1 MISVLVS
8 SLSLV
13 IIVVVTVV
21 LVNKSIDDDSKRK
34 SEMRKLVEQVN
45 NVNDSAVD
53 IETKQNTTIGG
64 VNSSVDSL
72 RKDVSTIQ
80 KDYVKKNDIADT
92 VTSKGGAFETVTVN
106 GKSVISHDE
115 KDGLN
120 FKIGDAKIAGFDA
133 ANGGKRMLLGSELSL
148 SQTGKDKIFTE
159 FDTTGDV
166 FLRTETDKARLILQ
180 NGPKGTTTGMV
191 MKGNKI
197 GFGAEPKYTSFDVAG
212 NMAVLGD
219 GIYMGGDK
227 DGKPFNAI
235 GMSNNAM
242 TIQADKGVTF
252 NNDVVFGGS
261 VILNNAN
268 IKGSATDKGI
278 YLKGGKIGIGMEAK
292 TYPFET
298 AGDVGIKGDNIFM
311 GKDKYHNVMN
321 IKDEMLFIN
330 NDGTLKSVNMDG
342 NISLTNTEFEDNVDV
357 AVPGQLQVKVG
368 KSVNNLPVAAS
379 LKVTTDGIS
388 TPGNVWGNEFIG
400 GMGMIDNVYA
410 NRSIYGNKNKD
421 YWTVYNNNDKHLV
434 FNPGELTT
442 ANSTGE
448 ASGVF
453 NITSKGDLIA
463 SGGATFSG
471 NIQTTGNIG
480 SDGTLNAKSLCLKTA
495 AEPLCLVQD
504 DISYV
509 KTQGASF
516 RSGTVPATQ
525 SQITLLSQQITNLQD
540 QITALRA

>member
-34 SEMRKLVEQVN
+34 SEMRKLVDQVN
-45 NVNDSAVD
+45 TVNDSAVD

-64 VNSSVDSL
+64 VNSSVANL
-72 RKDVSTIQ
+72 RKDVASIQ
-80 KDYVKKNDIADT
+80 TDYLKKTDIADT
-92 VTSKGGAFETVTVN
+92 VKSKAGAFETVAVN

-133 ANGGKRMLLGSELSL
+133 SGGGKRMLIGSELSL
-148 SQTGKDKIFTE
+148 SQTGKDKAFTE

-166 FLRTETDKARLILQ
+166 FLRTETDKARLVLQ

-191 MKGNKI
+191 MKGNKV
-197 GFGAEPKYTSFDVAG
+197 GFGAEPKYTSFDIAG
-212 NMAVLGD
+212 NMAVMGD
-219 GIYMGGDK
+219 GIYMGADK

-235 GMSNNAM
+235 SVKDNAM
-242 TIQADKGVTF
+242 TIQAEKGVTF

-298 AGDVGIKGDNIFM
+298 AGDIGVKGDNLFM

-330 NDGTLKSVNMDG
+330 NDGTLKSVNMNG
-342 NISLTNTEFEDNVDV
+342 NISLTNSGSDDNVSV

-368 KSVNNLPVAAS
+368 KSVNNLPVAPS
-379 LKVTTDGIS
+379 LEVKTDGIY

-400 GMGMIDNVYA
+400 GMGKIDNLYA
-410 NRSIYGNKNKD
+410 NRSIYGNKNND
-421 YWTVYNNNDKHLV
+421 YWSMYNNNDKNLV

-442 ANSTGE
+442 INSTGE
-448 ASGVF
+448 ESGVF
-453 NITSKGDLIA
+453 NITTKGDVIA
-463 SGGATFSG
+463 SGGANFTGVIKTRG
-471 NIQTTGNIG
+471 NME
-480 SDGTLNAKSLCLKTA
+480 SDGTLNARALCLKTA
-495 AEPLCLVQD
+495 AEPMCLEQD

-509 KTQGASF
+509 KQQGASY
-516 RSGTVPATQ
+516 RSGTVPASQ
-525 SQITLLSQQITNLQD
+525 SDITLLNQQITNLQD